1 MGMSNVS
8 DGSFHRPGGTITL
21 KNGKTEPCE
30 TCHGCGFAGTLAAYE
45 VFPVDSTTRKLLAA
59 NDMKGASNHVR
70 RECRLPTMQEA
81 ALSKV
86 RKGETSIEEV
96 LRVLVEKK
104 PTNKPAAK
112 APAEATN

>member
-1 MGMSNVS
+1 M
-8 DGSFHRPGGTITL
+8 ITL

-30 TCHGCGFAGTLAAYE
+30 TCHGSGFTGTLAAYE
-45 VFPVDSTTRKLLAA
+45 VFPVDATTRKLLAA

-70 RECRLPTMQEA
+70 RERRLPTLQEA
-81 ALSKV
+81 ALAKV
-86 RKGETSIEEV
+86 RSGETSIEEV

-104 PTNKPAAK
+104 KPTQKPAAK